1 MSEYRQSYQD
11 KKNKVLELLNNTATF
26 LGNYQSEEQAK
37 SCLNLYQQ
45 VENGNFSIVVV
56 GEFSAGKSTFL
67 NAMMGNKYLPS
78 TSSET
83 TATVNFL
90 KHRLQAQSGEGVRV
104 YYKDGTEE
112 TYPEASFET
121 IKQFVSTEGDD
132 VAQKIS
138 RVDLY
143 LDSRFLED
151 GVTLVDSPGL
161 NGVAGGHKE
170 LTESQIEQ
178 SHAAIFMF
186 SALQPGSKSDF
197 EFLSHLKSKCKNIII
212 VLNRIDG
219 VNPSEQ
225 SVDDVIGKLKISFQN
240 EFPNEKLPEIWPL
253 SAFAALVARNSESLE
268 YLGKVER
275 TTEERTV
282 LLKNSRIEDFENRL
296 LKFLTQG
303 EKAKAEL
310 LAPVDSAKSML
321 VVKKQKAEQLIS
333 ELENATD
340 TEEVELHIIT
350 LEKEILET
358 AKKLKKEESEIY
370 NQVSLLVRDF
380 DNGIKSDTRETK
392 EKYVAKLEDE
402 DVLEDLEINYEKYI
416 SKLNSDLL
424 SQYEKR
430 YNDFV
435 EEFKGIIRY
444 RFSEMAQEIE
454 KKLPVSVVQLD
465 GTKTLSLDGKIF
477 ETNFGLEGDNEDIQQ
492 KEAEINALDDEIGLC
507 EIKSAKISKSE
518 RKVEKLESQLIAAK
532 SNYSHEGMRPEKE
545 RRTIKVQR
553 YRRGLIGG
561 AWGLLIAG
569 TKAYEEEI
577 VDDTAQK
584 HYDQAKSKSNQEKNS
599 EIDKIKT
606 AISNCDTNESAEE
619 IGISAKQLERKKE
632 KKEKEI
638 EIKRQEFKDKMLKE
652 SKSILRKAKNQVG
665 ELIDNVQKEA
675 KIYIDEFIKSQK
687 EEYTKTVI
695 NVVTNNLNELVAIK
709 QRELELKKKQLSSS
723 VEEKIVIISDS
734 KNEIRVIKD
743 ILGQAIEISNELEGE
758 ETDVIKTAN

>member
-1 MSEYRQSYQD
+1 MNQYRQTFQD
-11 KKNKVLELLNNTATF
+11 KKNKVLELLKKTGTF
-26 LGNYQSEEQAK
+26 LENHKSEEQAK
-37 SCLNLYQQ
+37 SCWNLYQQ

-90 KHRLQAQSGEGVRV
+90 KHRVQAQSGEGVRV

-121 IKQFVSTEGDD
+121 IEQFVSTKGDD
-132 VAQKIS
+132 VAQKINS
-138 RVDLY
+138 VDLY
-143 LDSRFLED
+143 LDSKFLED

-170 LTESQIEQ
+170 LTESQIER

-186 SALQPGSKSDF
+186 SAVQPGSKSDF

-225 SVDDVIGKLKISFQN
+225 SVDDVIGKLKISFQTQ
-240 EFPNEKLPEIWPL
+240 FPNEKLPEIWPL
-253 SAFAALVARNSESLE
+253 SAFAALVARNIESLE

-275 TTEERTV
+275 TTEERAV

-303 EKAKAEL
+303 EKAKVEL
-310 LAPVDSAKSML
+310 LAPVDSVKSML
-321 VVKKQKAEQLIS
+321 AAKKQKAEQLIS
-333 ELENATD
+333 ELENSTD
-340 TEEVELHIIT
+340 TEEVESHIIT
-350 LEKEILET
+350 LENEISET
-358 AKKLKKEESEIY
+358 GKKLKKEESEIY
-370 NQVSLLVRDF
+370 NQVGLLVRDF
-380 DNGIKSDTRETK
+380 ENGIKSDTRETK

-402 DVLEDLEINYEKYI
+402 DVLEDLKIDYEKYI

-430 YNDFV
+430 YSDFV
-435 EEFKGIIRY
+435 EEFKGIIRD

-465 GTKTLSLDGKIF
+465 GSKTLSLDGKIF
-477 ETNFGLEGDNEDIQQ
+477 ETNFGLEEHNEEMQQ
-492 KEAEINALDDEIGLC
+492 KEAEIDALNDNIGLC
-507 EIKSAKISKSE
+507 EIKSAKILKSE

-532 SNYSHEGMRPEKE
+532 SNYSHEGMRPDVD
-545 RRTIKVQR
+545 RRTVKVR
-553 YRRGLIGG
+553 KNRSGVLGWT
-561 AWGLLIAG
+561 WGILVAG
-569 TKAYEEEI
+569 KKTYEEERE
-577 VDDTAQK
+577 DDSAQK
-584 HYDQAKSKSNQEKNS
+584 HYDQAKSKSDQEKSS

-606 AISNCDTNESAEE
+606 AISNSDTNESAEE
-619 IGISAKQLERKKE
+619 IAISAKQLERKKE

-638 EIKRQEFKDKMLKE
+638 EIKRQEFKDKMLTE
-652 SKSILRKAKNQVG
+652 GKSILRKAKNQVG

-709 QRELELKKKQLSSS
+709 QRELELKKRQLSSS
-723 VEEKIVIISDS
+723 VEEKTVIISDAQT
-734 KNEIRVIKD
+734 EISVIKD
-743 ILGQAIEISNELEGE
+743 ILGKAIEISNELEGE
-758 ETDVIKTAN
+758 ETDVIKTSN